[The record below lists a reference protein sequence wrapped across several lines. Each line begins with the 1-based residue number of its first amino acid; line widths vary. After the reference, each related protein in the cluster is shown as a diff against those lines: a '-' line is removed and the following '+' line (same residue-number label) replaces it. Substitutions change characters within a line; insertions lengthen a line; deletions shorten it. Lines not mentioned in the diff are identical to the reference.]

1 MKRLAPIPSKNLDKR
16 CCIYGG
22 GFFCVCVFFLSLFFR
37 SLQHLFMERKKK
49 REEKLQH
56 SLIVSHLKKTVKMM
70 ALTAG
75 PVGL

>member
-1 MKRLAPIPSKNLDKR
+1 M
-16 CCIYGG
+16 
-22 GFFCVCVFFLSLFFR
+22 CVFFFLHFLDLCSTC
-37 SLQHLFMERKKK
+37 SWKEKKK

>member
-1 MKRLAPIPSKNLDKR
+1 MVVA
-16 CCIYGG
+16 
-22 GFFCVCVFFLSLFFR
+22 FFVCVCFFFLYFLDLCSTC
-37 SLQHLFMERKKK
+37 SWKEKKK